1 MKAYSADLRAKIM
14 QAVDTGRSKSE
25 VARAFGVS
33 RATIK
38 RYAKLQR
45 ETGSLHRK
53 PIPGDT
59 PLVPPAQHQ
68 AVLDQLAAHP
78 DAILAEHCRLWEEQ
92 TGQHLSTSTMSR
104 LQRRLGWTRKKSPCA
119 PPNGTRQPETP
130 SGTSWTS

>member
-1 MKAYSADLRAKIM
+1 MKAYSPDLRVKIM
-14 QAVDTGRSKSE
+14 QAVDDGRSKSE
-25 VARAFGVS
+25 VARLFGVG

-45 ETGSLHRK
+45 ETGSLDCK

-59 PLVPPAQHQ
+59 PLVSPEQYPA
-68 AVLDQLAAHP
+68 LRDQLAAHP

-92 TGQHLSTSTMSR
+92 TGQPMSTSTMSR

-119 PPNGTRQPETP
+119 PPNGTRQRAMP
-130 SGTSWTS
+130 SGRS

>member
-1 MKAYSADLRAKIM
+1 MKAYSPDLRMKIM
-14 QAVDTGRSKSE
+14 QAVDDGRSKSE
-25 VARAFGVS
+25 VARFFGVG

-45 ETGSLHRK
+45 ETGSLDRK

-59 PLVPPAQHQ
+59 PLVGPEQHQ
-68 AVLDQLAAHP
+68 ALRDQLATHP

-92 TGQHLSTSTMSR
+92 TGQRMSTSTMSR

-119 PPNGTRQPETP
+119 PPNGTRQRAMP
-130 SGTSWTS
+130 SGRS